1 MKTSFGYMTLMLAT
15 LILSG
20 CDTQTDLAFQRG
32 YVAGQ
37 ASMLKLAAANEAEIK
52 YLRKT
57 QEEAAFDAACT
68 ATLTCSIARRLGGMT
83 TPSSTT
89 QPDPAKFKYY
99 TYILRNA
106 DGMVAGT
113 LLATA
118 FIFCLGLLIKR
129 RQLRLTKIAT
139 LIKTEQATHKELA
152 DESANLKQQLL
163 TLREAQQLAAEGL
176 HAAMGSLRLRQES
189 IEAQKKTK
197 LRLEKDIGESRKSLA
212 TLKRTLATQE
222 PPGST
227 VPPHLIARTI
237 FCTERSD

>member
-1 MKTSFGYMTLMLAT
+1 
-15 LILSG
+15 
-20 CDTQTDLAFQRG
+20 
-32 YVAGQ
+32 
-37 ASMLKLAAANEAEIK
+37 MLKLAAANEAEIK

-83 TPSSTT
+83 TSSSTT

-106 DGMVAGT
+106 DGMVSGT

-118 FIFCLGLLIKR
+118 LIFCLWLLIKR
-129 RQLRLTKIAT
+129 RQLRLTQIAM
-139 LIKTEQATHKELA
+139 LIKTEQAIHKDLSA
-152 DESANLKQQLL
+152 ESANLKQQLL

-176 HAAMGSLRLRQES
+176 QAAMAGLRLRQES

-197 LRLEKDIGESRKSLA
+197 VRLEKDIAECRKTLV
-212 TLKRTLATQE
+212 TLKGTYAAQGAPR
-222 PPGST
+222 ST
-227 VPPHLIARTI
+227 VPPHLMAKTI
-237 FCTERSD
+237 FST

>member
-1 MKTSFGYMTLMLAT
+1 MKTSHRYIALLLAV
-15 LILSG
+15 LILNG
-20 CDTQTDLAFQRG
+20 CDTQTDLAFQQG

-37 ASMLKLAAANEAEIK
+37 ASMLKLAEANEAEIK
-52 YLRKT
+52 HLRKT

-68 ATLTCSIARRLGGMT
+68 ATMTCSIARRLGGLI

-89 QPDPAKFKYY
+89 QPDPAKLKYY
-99 TYILRNA
+99 IYILRNA

-118 FIFCLGLLIKR
+118 LIFCLWILIKR

-139 LIKTEQATHKELA
+139 LIKTEQATHKDLA
-152 DESANLKQQLL
+152 VESANLKQQLL

-176 HAAMGSLRLRQES
+176 QAAMASLRLRQES

-197 LRLEKDIGESRKSLA
+197 VRLEKDIVERRKTLS
-212 TLKRTLATQE
+212 TLKSSYAAQE
-222 PPGST
+222 TPSST
-227 VPPHLIARTI
+227 VPKHLIAKTI
-237 FCTERSD
+237 FSTERSG

>member
-1 MKTSFGYMTLMLAT
+1 MKTSFGYMTLMLAV

-52 YLRKT
+52 HLKKA
-57 QEEAAFDAACT
+57 QEKAAFDAACT

-83 TPSSTT
+83 APSSTT
-89 QPDPAKFKYY
+89 QPDPAKLKYY
-99 TYILRNA
+99 IYILRNA

-113 LLATA
+113 LLAIA
-118 FIFCLGLLIKR
+118 LIFCLWLLIKR

-139 LIKTEQATHKELA
+139 LIKAEQATHKDLA
-152 DESANLKQQLL
+152 VESANLKQQLL
-163 TLREAQQLAAEGL
+163 TLREAQQLATEGL
-176 HAAMGSLRLRQES
+176 QAAMASLRLRQES

-197 LRLEKDIGESRKSLA
+197 VRLEKDIGECRKTLI
-212 TLKRTLATQE
+212 TLKSTYAAQE
-222 PPGST
+222 NPSST
-227 VPPHLIARTI
+227 VPKHLIAKTI
-237 FCTERSD
+237 FSTERSG